1 MLEAINIEAR
11 SGLQH
16 VSTIHVTSVARDD
29 GLPGAL
35 PSDVRQW
42 PKVLTRYRD
51 PDTARSVVEIALTAV
66 PLLALWVGMWAALQV
81 SPWLCL
87 PLAVPAAAFLVR
99 LFMIQHDCSH
109 GSFFRR
115 RATNDWVGRVIGVV
129 TLTPHDLWRRTHAIH
144 HAGMGNL
151 DERGIG
157 DVTTMTVGEYLSRGW
172 WRRLVYRVY
181 RHPAMLF
188 GVGPAYLFLLQ
199 HRLPIGLMRKGWQ
212 PWISTMATNLAIAMI
227 AAGVVLFLGSEAFLL
242 IPLPTAMLAASA
254 GVWLFYV
261 QHQFE
266 NTYWEEDG
274 AWSHAESSLRGSSY
288 YVLPGVL
295 RWLTANI
302 GMHHVHHL
310 NSRIPFYRLPQ
321 VLRHHPE
328 LAEAGRLTLVESFR
342 CVRLTLWDERRK
354 RLISFREMRQN
365 AVVSRDTATAR

>member
-1 MLEAINIEAR
+1 MPASPAESI
-11 SGLQH
+11 
-16 VSTIHVTSVARDD
+16 
-29 GLPGAL
+29 
-35 PSDVRQW
+35 QW
-42 PKVLTRYRD
+42 PRALARYRD
-51 PDTARSVVEIALTAV
+51 PDVARSTFEIVVTVL
-66 PLLALWVGMWAALQV
+66 PLLALWALMWGALQV

-87 PLAVPAAAFLVR
+87 LLAVPAAGFLVR

-109 GSFFRR
+109 GSFFRD
-115 RATNDWVGRVIGVV
+115 RATNDWVGRVLGVV

-157 DVTTMTVGEYLSRGW
+157 DVKTLTVEEYRNRGRW
-172 WRRLVYRVY
+172 GRLAYRIY

-188 GVGPAYLFLLQ
+188 VVGPSYLFLLQ
-199 HRLPIGLMRKGWQ
+199 HRLPVGLMRKGWE
-212 PWISTMATNLAIAMI
+212 PWISTMATNLAILII
-227 AAGVVLFLGSEAFLL
+227 AAAAVLLLGPQSVLL
-242 IPLPTAMLAASA
+242 ILLPTAMLAASA

-266 NTYWEEDG
+266 NTYWESDDS
-274 AWSHAESSLRGSSY
+274 WSHAESSLQGSSH

-310 NSRIPFYRLPQ
+310 NSRIPFYRLPE
-321 VLRHHPE
+321 VLAHHPA
-328 LAEAGRLTLVESFR
+328 LADAGRLTIRQSLG

-354 RLISFREMRQN
+354 RLVSFSE
-365 AVVSRDTATAR
+365 AAAG